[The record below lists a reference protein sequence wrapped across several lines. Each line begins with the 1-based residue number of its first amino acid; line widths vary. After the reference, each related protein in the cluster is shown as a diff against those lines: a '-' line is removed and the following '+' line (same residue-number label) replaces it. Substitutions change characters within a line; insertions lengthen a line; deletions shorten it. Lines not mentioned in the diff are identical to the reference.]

1 MSNGVALA
9 DADTSRRSLLALFHI
24 TSSSCVEC
32 VLVGLQASGPGTLT
46 LSWTSPSLVTITA
59 ALLRITSFTAHY

>member
-1 MSNGVALA
+1 MSNDVALA
-9 DADTSRRSLLALFHI
+9 VADTSRRSLLALFHI

-46 LSWTSPSLVTITA
+46 LSWTSPSLVTIPT
-59 ALLRITSFTAHY
+59 ALLRITSFTAH